1 MPSTAFNYEIVE
13 KVAVLSQSGDT
24 TKELNRVSYNG
35 SPAKYDLRS
44 WRRTDGEE
52 KLLKGLT
59 LTEDEAR
66 ALKEALTGG
75 TNLMKE
81 RGSGTGM
88 ATVDEILTARA
99 YALMTRYGRRITVIH
114 LIGYTW
120 SRNMS
125 LSPTNALWI
134 LMTRYRCTGSRTFSL

>member
-59 LTEDEAR
+59 LTDEEAR
-66 ALKEALTGG
+66 AFAVMKNHFKSVKRKEDRLW
-75 TNLMKE
+75 
-81 RGSGTGM
+81 
-88 ATVDEILTARA
+88 EI
-99 YALMTRYGRRITVIH
+99 
-114 LIGYTW
+114 
-120 SRNMS
+120 
-125 LSPTNALWI
+125 
-134 LMTRYRCTGSRTFSL
+134 